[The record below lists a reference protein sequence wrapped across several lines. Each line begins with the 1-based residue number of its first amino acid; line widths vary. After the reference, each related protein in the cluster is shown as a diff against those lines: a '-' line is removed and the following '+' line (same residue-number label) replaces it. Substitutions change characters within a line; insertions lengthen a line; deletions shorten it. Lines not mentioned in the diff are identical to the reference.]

1 MLLRV
6 TDQKRFV
13 IHELCRET
21 ASEQVFQQF
30 TQMLHT
36 GVHRRQQNE
45 CSFRSLGLINI
56 SVYIGLQLASIPLV
70 FGLLS
75 FSLMDLDYSD
85 FADSDGSLSSSQ
97 LWQKILS
104 SSGYPGGIFNY
115 SSKYFHYYLQTNIQ
129 FVTLLPA
136 ALFFLTF
143 TISVNVYF
151 KLLAKIRNYEFSLYR
166 TKYSKM
172 YGSYR

>member
-1 MLLRV
+1 MRHAQAPSSERV
-6 TDQKRFV
+6 IQN
-13 IHELCRET
+13 
-21 ASEQVFQQF
+21 F
-30 TQMLHT
+30 TNLLHT
-36 GVHRRQQNE
+36 GARSRYYNE

>member
-1 MLLRV
+1 MRWRLSRWSSSGKLK
-6 TDQKRFV
+6 T
-13 IHELCRET
+13 L
-21 ASEQVFQQF
+21 
-30 TQMLHT
+30 
-36 GVHRRQQNE
+36 
-45 CSFRSLGLINI
+45 SLFPEINLFLINI

-97 LWQKILS
+97 LWHKILS

-172 YGSYR
+172 YGSYRWTNLYID

>member
-1 MLLRV
+1 MGLFCLRD
-6 TDQKRFV
+6 T
-13 IHELCRET
+13 
-21 ASEQVFQQF
+21 SEGVFQNC
-30 TQMLHT
+30 TN
-36 GVHRRQQNE
+36 VRRGRQYRE
-45 CSFRSLGLINI
+45 YTFRVLDLINI

-97 LWQKILS
+97 LWHKILS

>member
-1 MLLRV
+1 M
-6 TDQKRFV
+6 
-13 IHELCRET
+13 HELHREN
-21 ASEQVFQQF
+21 ARKRVFQHF
-30 TQMLHT
+30 TNMLHT
-36 GVHRRQQNE
+36 VYWMDHSRLHNE
-45 CSFRSLGLINI
+45 CSFSSLDLIHI